1 MTDTYIHL
9 HDPVNLNTDANS
21 CFLENTNIL
30 TDKGY
35 IPIQKLKK
43 GDLIKTLKNG
53 YMPLH
58 LIGFRKMYNISTNRR
73 IKDQLYRCSMNDYSE
88 LFEDLIIT
96 GCHAILVDDFK
107 NDEKQKTIDLVGNT
121 FITDGKYR
129 LPASVDY
136 RSEIYKEKGNHKIYH
151 IALDNDNHYGNYGI
165 YANGLLVESCS
176 IRYLSEFSNMTI
188 IE

>member
-1 MTDTYIHL
+1 
-9 HDPVNLNTDANS
+9 
-21 CFLENTNIL
+21 
-30 TDKGY
+30 
-35 IPIQKLKK
+35 
-43 GDLIKTLKNG
+43 
-53 YMPLH
+53 
-58 LIGFRKMYNISTNRR
+58 MYNISTNRR
-73 IKDQLYRCSMNDYSE
+73 IKDQLYRCTPSDYSE

-96 GCHAILVDDFK
+96 GCHGILVDDFK

-129 LPASVDY
+129 LPACVDY

-151 IALDNDNHYGNYGI
+151 IALDNDNYYGNYGI

-188 IE
+188 I

>member
-1 MTDTYIHL
+1 MTDTYIH
-9 HDPVNLNTDANS
+9 PVNLTKDTTTS

-35 IPIQKLKK
+35 VKIQELRK
-43 GDLIKTLKNG
+43 GHLIKTLKNE
-53 YMPLH
+53 YVPLH

-73 IKDQLYRCSMNDYSE
+73 IKDQLYRCTKNDYPE
-88 LFEDLIIT
+88 LLEDLIIT
-96 GCHAILVDDFK
+96 GCHSILVDDFK

-121 FITDGKYR
+121 FITDDKYR
-129 LPASVDY
+129 LPACIDY
-136 RSEIYKEKGNHKIYH
+136 RTEIYNEKGNHKIYH
-151 IALDNDNHYGNYGI
+151 IALDNDNHYRNYGI

-176 IRYLSEFSNMTI
+176 IRYLSEYSNMTL